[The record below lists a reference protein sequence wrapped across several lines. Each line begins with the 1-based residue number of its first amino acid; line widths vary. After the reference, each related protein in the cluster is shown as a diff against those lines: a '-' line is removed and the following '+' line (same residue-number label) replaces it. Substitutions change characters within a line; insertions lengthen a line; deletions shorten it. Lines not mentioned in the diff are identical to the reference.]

1 VGFPTTRYDVQVGLS
16 QSGAASGPSRY
27 DAAPELGRW
36 VGVRGV
42 VGPRLPY
49 GGVVRVGRG
58 SSCVRCG
65 CVR

>member
-1 VGFPTTRYDVQVGLS
+1 VGSPTTRYDVPVELIQY
-16 QSGAASGPSRY
+16 GAASKPTRY

-36 VGVRGV
+36 VGVREV
-42 VGPRLPY
+42 VGSRTPY